1 MSHSFRVR
9 VLAYAGVLALS
20 LGLVGGTLPASG
32 ASYDKTS
39 AREKKRVDSVPTP
52 KLKWATC
59 FEGLECAEVKL
70 PRDYDKPKGAKT
82 ELALLRYR
90 SPDQTKRIG
99 TLFVNPG
106 GPGGW
111 ATDLAYYSSEFLS
124 SDILER
130 FDIVGVDP
138 RGVGYSDNV
147 RCFADPGKQTPVL
160 KTLYGRGFPTTKAE
174 TAAYLKAAKAQ
185 GKACATSGKPLS
197 VSMSTAEVARDMDV
211 LRRAVGDKKLS
222 YLGFSYGSYLG
233 QVYANLFP
241 DRVRALA
248 LDGVVDP
255 WAWRGTKAT
264 RNVPMSDRLR
274 SADGSYKALRE
285 VLVRCDR
292 AGGQRCAF
300 ALGDPVANF
309 DLIYKRLKKHPIG
322 DGRRRGGHGRVRA
335 RRPGL
340 RRAQLLY
347 DPWRLSYIGD
357 LLMQLMIVTEP
368 PAADAASARR
378 RAAERALAAVRH
390 RLAERA
396 EVKHRPGQPGSRT
409 TTAGRDG
416 QRHLYRRGPARRHRR
431 YAGARG
437 ESGQAG
443 QLLRRTVGLARPLL
457 RQERLLGSG

>member
-20 LGLVGGTLPASG
+20 LGLVGGTLPASAR

-147 RCFADPGKQTPVL
+147 RCFADPGKQTPVMN
-160 KTLYGRGFPTTKAE
+160 TLYGRGYPTTKAE

-197 VSMSTAEVARDMDV
+197 VSMSTAAVARDMDV

-309 DLIYKRLKKHPIG
+309 DLIYKRLKQHPMVMDDDEG
-322 DGRRRGGHGRVRA
+322 NTSRVRPRRPRLRRA
-335 RRPGL
+335 RRPL
-340 RRAQLLY
+340 R
-347 DPWRLSYIGD
+347 P
-357 LLMQLMIVTEP
+357 V
-368 PAADAASARR
+368 RR
-378 RAAERALAAVRH
+378 
-390 RLAERA
+390 
-396 EVKHRPGQPGSRT
+396 
-409 TTAGRDG
+409 
-416 QRHLYRRGPARRHRR
+416 
-431 YAGARG
+431 
-437 ESGQAG
+437 
-443 QLLRRTVGLARPLL
+443 
-457 RQERLLGSG
+457 